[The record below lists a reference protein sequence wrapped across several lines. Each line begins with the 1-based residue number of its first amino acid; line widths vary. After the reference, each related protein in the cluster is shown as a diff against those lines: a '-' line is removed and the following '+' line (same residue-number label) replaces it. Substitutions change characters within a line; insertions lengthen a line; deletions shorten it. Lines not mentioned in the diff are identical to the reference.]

1 MAKTLLRQA
10 KGILSFYHTGL
21 TPERWK
27 ESIARFAI
35 CREPLPGVWPFC
47 WDRISGVASSSAT
60 RAFKNVLTAT
70 ISAGALVPKR
80 LLYPRSERP
89 KVLVDPLPRAHHENV
104 VHFGSFVLSLFYLR
118 RSNLTSLNQKGMVI
132 GKGQQ
137 MRILTVAL
145 LVLDLAI
152 IGYILRQIIEI
163 VSVCW

>member
-1 MAKTLLRQA
+1 VNHYLVSGLSAGTGSVALLVF
-10 KGILSFYHTGL
+10 LL
-21 TPERWK
+21 PER
-27 ESIARFAI
+27 S
-35 CREPLPGVWPFC
+35 
-47 WDRISGVASSSAT
+47 
-60 RAFKNVLTAT
+60 KNVLTAT

-80 LLYPRSERP
+80 LLYPRGERP
-89 KVLVDPLPRAHHENV
+89 KVLVDPLPRAHNENV